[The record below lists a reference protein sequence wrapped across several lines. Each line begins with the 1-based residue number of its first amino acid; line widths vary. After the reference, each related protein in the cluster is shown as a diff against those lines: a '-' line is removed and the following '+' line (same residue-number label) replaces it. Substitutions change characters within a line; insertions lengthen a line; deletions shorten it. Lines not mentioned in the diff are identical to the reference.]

1 MGLLSHLRSTLTYP
15 IAATLVLVTI
25 VPVALV
31 GYLLSGYNREHIT
44 TEEKRALTR
53 QASRLASEVSL
64 FLSAHRTQLQ
74 STARALEAGGQP
86 DASAFESLLRDMA
99 AIPGRSFLYLQILN
113 DTGEGAYVR
122 SQVLEPDTAE
132 ILRSLVEDAH

>member
-15 IAATLVLVTI
+15 IAATLVLVT
-25 VPVALV
+25 VAPVALA
-31 GYLLSGYNREHIT
+31 GYLLSRYNREHIT

-64 FLSAHRTQLQ
+64 FLSAHRTQLE

-99 AIPGRSFLYLQILN
+99 AITRQALGN
-113 DTGEGAYVR
+113 
-122 SQVLEPDTAE
+122 
-132 ILRSLVEDAH
+132 